1 MSNTGLPA
9 IIDRMS
15 GEFAKALPS
24 TIPAERFVRC
34 VKSTL
39 NANPDLQNLERTSVL
54 ASIMKAAQDG
64 LVIDGKEA
72 AIVPFKGKATYIPM
86 VQGLVKKIRQHSKFA
101 NLSYGIIYQNEV
113 DTGRFQYVK
122 GDDEYL
128 KHDPIIFGDRGAAIG
143 AYAIVTMDDGTK
155 FRAVLRKDQIE
166 KRLAKGQ
173 QGGAKVEWQEEF
185 WLKTAIKAVYK
196 IAPNSGDEAGYLDG
210 VFRADEIEHDADGVV
225 HEPAPM
231 PVQEKPQT
239 RAAAA
244 VKARAEASVRDAAP
258 KVDIVDAEVIP
269 DDYTPPQYDDEEMP
283 L

>member
-1 MSNTGLPA
+1 MSNNGLPA

-15 GEFAKALPS
+15 GEFAKALPD
-24 TIPAERFVRC
+24 TVPADRFVRC

-39 NANPDLQNLERTSVL
+39 NANPDLQNLERTSLL

-64 LVIDGKEA
+64 LVVDGKEA

-113 DTGRFQYVK
+113 DTGRFEYVK
-122 GDDEYL
+122 GDNEYL
-128 KHDPIIFGDRGAAIG
+128 KHDPIIFGDRGPAIG
-143 AYAIVTMDDGTK
+143 AYAIVTTDDGTK

-166 KRLAKGQ
+166 KRLAKGM

-210 VFRADEIEHDADGVV
+210 VFRADEVGHDADGVV
-225 HEPAPM
+225 NDPA
-231 PVQEKPQT
+231 PVQEPAKPQT

-244 VKARAEASVRDAAP
+244 VKAAAP
-258 KVDIVDAEVIP
+258 KPEPEIVDAEVIP
-269 DDYTPPQYDDEEMP
+269 DDYTPPEYGEDEMP
-283 L
+283 M